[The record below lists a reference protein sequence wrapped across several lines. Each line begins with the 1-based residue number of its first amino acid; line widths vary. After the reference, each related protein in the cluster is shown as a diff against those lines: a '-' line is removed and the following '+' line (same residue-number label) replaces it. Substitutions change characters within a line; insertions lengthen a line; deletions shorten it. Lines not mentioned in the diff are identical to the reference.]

1 MLFSRR
7 SRLLNVGGL
16 EGLIEAQ
23 AMNCYVVFVGFKEL
37 PSLGT
42 KSLKISSSTD
52 PRQFHDRFVAQ
63 HVLKMRINRYPHC

>member
-1 MLFSRR
+1 
-7 SRLLNVGGL
+7 
-16 EGLIEAQ
+16 
-23 AMNCYVVFVGFKEL
+23 MNCYVVFVGFKEL

-63 HVLKMRINRYPHC
+63 HFLKMRINRYPHC